1 MEIRSAAVI
10 GSGVMGSGI
19 AAHIANAGVPVL
31 LLDIVPDAARG
42 GNDRSVLARTAVE
55 RMLKADPAP
64 FMTAKAARLVT
75 PGNLE
80 DDLPKLAEV
89 DWIVEAVLEDPKVKH
104 ATYAKVDAH
113 RKAASVVSSN
123 TSTIPLGNLVDGQ
136 SDAFRRDFCIT
147 HFFNPPRYM
156 RLLEVVEGPET
167 RADAVAALT
176 AFCDVA
182 LGKGVVRCKDTP
194 GFIANRIGTFWI
206 QAAVNAAFEHGL
218 SVEEADAVGG
228 RPMGI
233 PKTGVF
239 GLMDLVGIDL
249 MPLIAKSFE
258 RTLPEGD
265 AYRRIYR
272 EYDLVNRMIAD
283 GYTGRKGKGGFFRME
298 KGPDGSRTKLAV
310 DLKTGGYRPAEKRV
324 TLESVEAGKKGLR
337 ALVEHPDRGG
347 RFARDVLFRT
357 LAYAADLVPEIA
369 DDIVAVDEAM
379 RLGYAWKR
387 GPFEM
392 IDQLGTAW
400 FADALK
406 AAGEPVPRM
415 LGVAAGRPFYEVRDG
430 RLFFLGTDGEY
441 RPLERPDGVLL
452 LSDVK
457 RASKPVAKNGSAAL
471 WDIGDGVLCLE
482 FTSKMNSIDP
492 DIMAM
497 LGKAVAIVGDGK
509 ERWKALVI
517 HNEGDNFSVGA
528 NLGLA
533 LFAVNI
539 GLWPQVEEMVAGGQ
553 QAYRALK
560 FAPFPTV
567 AAPSGMALGGG
578 CEILL
583 HSSAVQAHAE
593 TYTGLVEVGVG
604 VIPGWGGCKEMLIRL
619 SEAKGPKGPMPAV
632 SKAFQTIG
640 TAQVAKSAAEAKE
653 IGYLRP
659 TDGITMNRDRLL
671 YDAKRKALEL
681 AAGYRPPEPRELRLP
696 GAGGRAAM
704 MLAVRDFRIQG
715 KATPH
720 DEVVSA
726 ALATVLS
733 GGEGADISKPVPEDA
748 ILEAERAEFMRLLR
762 TPATL
767 ARVEHML
774 ETGRP
779 LRN

>member
-113 RKAASVVSSN
+113 RKAGSVVSSN
-123 TSTIPLGNLVDGQ
+123 TSTIPLGNLVEGQ
-136 SDAFRRDFCIT
+136 TDAFRRDFCIT

-156 RLLEVVEGPET
+156 RLLEIVEGPET

-176 AFCDVA
+176 RFCDVA

-218 SVEEADAVGG
+218 TVEEADAVGG

-272 EYDLVNRMIAD
+272 QYDLIDRMIAD
-283 GYTGRKGKGGFFRME
+283 GFTGRKGKGGFFRME

-310 DLKTGGYRPAEKRV
+310 DLETGGYRPAEKRV

-369 DDIVAVDEAM
+369 DDVVAVDEAM
-379 RLGYAWKR
+379 RLGYAWRR

-430 RLFFLGTDGEY
+430 RLFFLGTDGDY

-497 LGKAVAIVGDGK
+497 LGKATGIIGDGK
-509 ERWKALVI
+509 DRWKALVI

-567 AAPSGMALGGG
+567 AAPSGMALGGA
-578 CEILL
+578 CELL
-583 HSSAVQAHAE
+583 MHSSAVQAHAE

-604 VIPGWGGCKEMLIRL
+604 VIPGWGGCKELLIRL
-619 SEAKGPKGPMPAV
+619 SEAKGPKGPMPTV
-632 SKAFQTIG
+632 SRAFQTIG

-671 YDAKRKALEL
+671 FDAKRKALEL
-681 AAGYRPPEPRELRLP
+681 AADYSPPEPRELRLP

-720 DEVVSA
+720 DKVVSA

-733 GGEGADISKPVPEDA
+733 GGEGADLSKPVPEDA